1 MKNWHA
7 MIKLI
12 NFNNKSC
19 ITFYIQEQTE
29 FQHQIKDNYVNIIE
43 ENILDGKDSQFTIRS
58 GSYTFDVPYDGG
70 SVMHYGS
77 TAFGIKVD
85 GVKQTTIES
94 LVCNNQSFEIP
105 YFRE

>member
-1 MKNWHA
+1 M
-7 MIKLI
+7 
-12 NFNNKSC
+12 
-19 ITFYIQEQTE
+19 
-29 FQHQIKDNYVNIIE
+29 
-43 ENILDGKDSQFTIRS
+43 NILENNILPNQYHLFTKWNRA
-58 GSYTFDVPYDGG
+58 YTFDVPYDGE

-105 YFRE
+105 YIRE